1 MEPMRDQCAYYY
13 TKQQID
19 NLLVRVSL
27 QQLTGTQL
35 VDVSPRVVEDTSGVK
50 KEELALASRS
60 VLSVHSHDTSVSHT
74 QQQVIKWQQK
84 ILSPCETVEYGR
96 PIYAND
102 QKYKTRHEQA
112 IKLKK
117 LKQWKRRIFTYIQQD
132 NFHWQNQDAV
142 TFSKRQETDGWLRQR
157 KNTSSR
163 RKSDKDNNSSISEG
177 NKEVDKTTA
186 KGTGVIQ
193 SLEQQY
199 FYIMADLAPS
209 ECLGESK
216 AHEVVLC
223 KICYD
228 LQGQLAVTPDFTM
241 PTTKAYRLESFGSDN
256 ALYEYTIENTSLTR
270 SAEEKHQDDQL
281 VKQIVH
287 QQLEE
292 IQQIVG
298 LDWDGQKRGEGE
310 LRLLV
315 VGEIT
320 RALHFSEASSLYV
333 HYVLHLP
340 PGWRA
345 NPGTECEGFTPS
357 CNVGYVD
364 GTHTAHYSTPF
375 SLDVTRSKSGGG
387 WPLLL
392 LAVFSVD
399 WLGQDR
405 DEGYAAFPLVSPENV
420 TDDPRHCK
428 DMGSNVHAV
437 NTWRPA
443 QLSPLS
449 LMRRFFIGGC
459 QLMVDSSYLAI
470 GSNSKGRVSRLGF
483 STVSSGS
490 LELRTN
496 TLIQVE
502 SLETDLTVQME
513 NSSSWQLST
522 LAVIDAFNKSRQK
535 LRAAKQGLL

>member
-74 QQQVIKWQQK
+74 QQ
-84 ILSPCETVEYGR
+84 
-96 PIYAND
+96 
-102 QKYKTRHEQA
+102 
-112 IKLKK
+112 
-117 LKQWKRRIFTYIQQD
+117 
-132 NFHWQNQDAV
+132 QNQDAV

-281 VKQIVH
+281 VKQ
-287 QQLEE
+287 LEE

-320 RALHFSEASSLYV
+320 R
-333 HYVLHLP
+333 
-340 PGWRA
+340 
-345 NPGTECEGFTPS
+345 
-357 CNVGYVD
+357 
-364 GTHTAHYSTPF
+364 
-375 SLDVTRSKSGGG
+375 GG